1 MSTLAAKYVGLDL
14 LLVQPPLPT
23 GKGEQ
28 LPGTNDWCAIMPLQT
43 SNRTSLGWWDMAR
56 KCVDGGSSLL
66 EGDGHR
72 GREVKHEHFW
82 PGIGKWRIGMKMED
96 ATIEFPEGL
105 KWVGPNL

>member
-1 MSTLAAKYVGLDL
+1 MSTLAAKYVGFDL

-23 GKGEQ
+23 GKGEE
-28 LPGTNDWCAIMPLQT
+28 LLGTEDWCAIMPLQA
-43 SNRTSLGWWDMAR
+43 SKRASLGWWDMTM
-56 KCVDGGSSLL
+56 KCVDESSSPL
-66 EGDGHR
+66 EGG
-72 GREVKHEHFW
+72 GNEGGEVKHENFW